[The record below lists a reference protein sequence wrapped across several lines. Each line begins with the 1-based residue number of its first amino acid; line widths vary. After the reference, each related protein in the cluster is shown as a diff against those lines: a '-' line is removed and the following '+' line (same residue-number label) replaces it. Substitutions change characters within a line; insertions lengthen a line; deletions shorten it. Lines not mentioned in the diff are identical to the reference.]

1 MAKFVDE
8 NENWSDASTVPE
20 KDVAVALYNI
30 GLRGQ
35 DLTDLLAIAYGENG
49 HPWKSGQIALN
60 GRNKDLGTE
69 DSWGIFQ
76 INRDPTAIA
85 GSIGDVI
92 WEQPGYESKGQAF
105 NSLEGN
111 MKALAVALSIF
122 LKTKGGAVRKQ
133 RTGKGGVFYHW
144 SAGPTK
150 SDKKDWEARTTRAF
164 DIANSVLPD
173 TWNRNETR
181 WDTLRKKTWTDA
193 LIVGEEKANIGLVQL
208 MAGLDIDG
216 IAGKKT
222 EEVAEQDAN
231 GFWRLKP
238 GIAVD
243 PNISGQFEP
252 GEYEYPD
259 YESIVGEPASL
270 VPGGGPV
277 NWENV
282 GLPIGTYIEETD
294 SYIGGDS
301 NAFEI
306 SADPNDS
313 GQFGSEDEEE
323 GSEEKTVRE
332 TFVGGNPEGFDP
344 WAAGDVAAFGDDG
357 FVSPGRFGTGEIA
370 GSLGFLRGR
379 SDAKVFDPRTGQ
391 EYDFVSFME
400 SQLKGDEAPEII
412 AQWIDTWLPRTAW
425 YQNTPSTVRTR
436 IAEWY
441 SQGMGADQDA
451 WTGARRGKV
460 QPFYDT
466 VQNLMARE
474 GFEAPE
480 EAVWEAAKLGYFHD
494 WDENKFIRFFSGEVV
509 DGEKSDQG
517 DVFFSTAT
525 SPAGNIANIKS
536 AMRSSANSYLISMSP
551 IEERA
556 LAKRIFTGE
565 VPVQNISQ
573 VFREKARLLYP
584 YLADFYDAGGD
595 TLEFLNQFNP
605 TIQRMLG
612 RPAEWNGRDYSM
624 GQAALNGDLT
634 NLHYYRWRGG
644 NTMDQVQMGDPG
656 TPGEY
661 QALDPFGRPNQVTPK
676 QDRPLTVQEFKLAL
690 KRTSE
695 YQQSGY
701 ALAEMG
707 QLLNYMGAGMGA
719 TP

>member
-76 INRDPTAIA
+76 INRDPTAKG
-85 GSIGDVI
+85 GSIGDVV
-92 WEQPGYESKGQAF
+92 WERPGYESKGQAF

-111 MKALAVALSIF
+111 MKALAVALSAF
-122 LKTKGGAVRKQ
+122 LKTNKGAVRKQ
-133 RTGKGGVFYHW
+133 RSGKGGVFNHW
-144 SAGPTK
+144 SAYKGAN
-150 SDKKDWEARTTRAF
+150 WEARTTRAF

-277 NWENV
+277 IWNDLGEIV
-282 GLPIGTYIEETD
+282 SGDPSVTGEEVSFQETATGDEETVTT
-294 SYIGGDS
+294 
-301 NAFEI
+301 E
-306 SADPNDS
+306 
-313 GQFGSEDEEE
+313 Q
-323 GSEEKTVRE
+323 
-332 TFVGGNPEGFDP
+332 FVGGNPEGFDP

-400 SQLKGDEAPEII
+400 RQLKGDEAPEII

-466 VQNLMARE
+466 VQILMTRE

-676 QDRPLTVQEFKLAL
+676 QDRPLTVQEFKLAI
-690 KRTSE
+690 KRSGE

>member
-1 MAKFVDE
+1 MARFVDE
-8 NENWSDASTVPE
+8 NENWSAPSLISERDL
-20 KDVAVALYNI
+20 AVALYNI
-30 GLRGQ
+30 GVRGQ

-49 HPWKSGQIALN
+49 HDWKSGQIALN

-76 INRDPTAIA
+76 INRDPTAKG

-92 WEQPGYESKGQAF
+92 WKQPGYESKGQAF

-111 MKALAVALSIF
+111 MKALSVALSIF
-122 LKTKGGAVRKQ
+122 LKTNKGAVRKQ

-150 SDKKDWEARTTRAF
+150 SDKKSWEARTTRAF
-164 DIANSVLPD
+164 DVANSVLPD
-173 TWNRNETR
+173 TWDRDEPR
-181 WDTLRKKTWTDA
+181 WDTLRRKTWTDP
-193 LIVGEEKANIGLVQL
+193 LIVGEAKANIGLVQL
-208 MAGLDIDG
+208 MAGLDVDG
-216 IAGKKT
+216 VAGPKT
-222 EEVAEQDAN
+222 REVAEQDAN

-238 GIAVD
+238 GTAVD

-252 GEYEYPD
+252 GKYAYPD
-259 YESIVGEPASL
+259 YESIIGKSASF

-277 NWENV
+277 VWNDLGEIV
-282 GLPIGTYIEETD
+282 SGDPSVMGEEVSFQEVSGDEETVTT
-294 SYIGGDS
+294 
-301 NAFEI
+301 E
-306 SADPNDS
+306 
-313 GQFGSEDEEE
+313 QF
-323 GSEEKTVRE
+323 T
-332 TFVGGNPEGFDP
+332 GGNPEGFDP
-344 WAAGDVAAFGDDG
+344 WAAGDFATFNPTGQLVNA
-357 FVSPGRFGTGEIA
+357 PGEIA
-370 GSLGFLRGR
+370 GALGFLRGR
-379 SDAKVFDPRTGQ
+379 ADAKVFDPRTGQ
-391 EYDFVSFME
+391 EYDFISFME
-400 SQLKGDEAPEII
+400 SSLKGDEPPEII

-451 WTGARRGKV
+451 WTGARKGKV
-460 QPFYDT
+460 QPYYDT
-466 VQNLMARE
+466 LLNLMERE

-480 EAVWEAAKLGYFHD
+480 EALWEAAKLGYFHD

-509 DGEKSDQG
+509 DGEKSKQG

-536 AMRSSANSYLISMSP
+536 AMRASGNSYLISMTP
-551 IEERA
+551 TEERA

-584 YLADFYDAGGD
+584 YLADFYDAGGN
-595 TLEFLNQFNP
+595 TIEFLNQYDP
-605 TIQRMLG
+605 IIQRMLG

-624 GQAALNGDLT
+624 AQAALTGDLT
-634 NLHYYRWRGG
+634 DLFYYRQRGG
-644 NTMDQVQMGDPG
+644 NTMDQIQMGDPG

-661 QALDPFGRPNQVTPK
+661 LPLDPFGRPQNVTAK
-676 QDRPLTVQEFKLAL
+676 QDRPLTVQEFKLAI
-690 KRTSE
+690 KRSGE
-695 YQQSGY
+695 YQQIGY

-707 QLLNYMGAGMGA
+707 QLLNYLGAGMGA

>member
-8 NENWSDASTVPE
+8 NENWSAASTVPE
-20 KDVAVALYNI
+20 KDVAIALYNI
-30 GLRGQ
+30 GVRGT

-60 GRNKDLGTE
+60 GRNKNLGVE

-76 INRDPTAIA
+76 INRDPTAKA

-92 WEQPGYESKGQAF
+92 WERPGYESKGQAF

-111 MKALAVALSIF
+111 MKALAVALSGF

-133 RTGKGGVFYHW
+133 RSGKSGVFNHW
-144 SAGPTK
+144 AAYKGAN
-150 SDKKDWEARTTRAF
+150 WEARTTRAF
-164 DIANSVLPD
+164 DVANSVLPD
-173 TWNRNETR
+173 TWNRNEPR
-181 WDTLRKKTWTDA
+181 WDTLRRKTWTDP
-193 LIVGEEKANIGLVQL
+193 LIVGKEKANIGLVQL
-208 MAGLDIDG
+208 MGGLDVDG
-216 IAGKKT
+216 LAGPETQKI
-222 EEVAEQDAN
+222 AEQDAN

-238 GIAVD
+238 GIPVD

-252 GEYEYPD
+252 GEYSYPD
-259 YESIVGEPASL
+259 YESIAGEPASF
-270 VPGGGPV
+270 VSGGGPV
-277 NWENV
+277 IWNDLGEIV
-282 GLPIGTYIEETD
+282 SGDSFVTGEEVSFQEVSDDEETVMT
-294 SYIGGDS
+294 
-301 NAFEI
+301 E
-306 SADPNDS
+306 
-313 GQFGSEDEEE
+313 QF
-323 GSEEKTVRE
+323 T
-332 TFVGGNPEGFDP
+332 GGNPEGFDP
-344 WAAGDVAAFGDDG
+344 WAAGDFATFNPTGQLVNA
-357 FVSPGRFGTGEIA
+357 PGEIA
-370 GSLGFLRGR
+370 GALGFLRGR
-379 SDAKVFDPRTGQ
+379 ADAKVFDPRTGQ
-391 EYDFVSFME
+391 EYDFISFME
-400 SQLKGDEAPEII
+400 SSLKGDEPPEII

-436 IAEWY
+436 VAEWY
-441 SQGMGADQDA
+441 SQGMGADPDT
-451 WTGARRGKV
+451 WTGARKGKV
-460 QPFYDT
+460 QPYYDT
-466 VQNLMARE
+466 LLDLMERE

-480 EAVWEAAKLGYFHD
+480 QAVWDAAKLGYFHD

-509 DGEKSDQG
+509 DGEKSSQG

-551 IEERA
+551 TEERA

-584 YLADFYDAGGD
+584 YLADFYDAGGS
-595 TLEFLNQFNP
+595 TIEFLNQYDP
-605 TIQRMLG
+605 IVQRMLG

-624 GQAALNGDLT
+624 GQAALTGDLT
-634 NLHYYRWRGG
+634 DLFYYRQRGG
-644 NTMDQVQMGDPG
+644 NSMDQIQMGDPG

-661 QALDPFGRPNQVTPK
+661 LPLDPFGRPQNITAK
-676 QDRPLTVQEFKLAL
+676 QDRPLSVQEFKLAI
-690 KRTSE
+690 KRSGE